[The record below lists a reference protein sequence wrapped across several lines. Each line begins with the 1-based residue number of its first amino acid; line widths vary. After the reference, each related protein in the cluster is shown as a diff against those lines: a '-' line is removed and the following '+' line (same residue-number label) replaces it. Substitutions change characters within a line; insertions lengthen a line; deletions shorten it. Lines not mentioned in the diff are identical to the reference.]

1 MSYRKCISNG
11 ITEGS
16 IKDHLGKEQLELL
29 ENLER
34 RYIGEGMNPTEASK
48 AAAKKAYEELKHQSI
63 IKKRNLLLQ
72 LKAQKQAIFDMEQY
86 RTPSGEKDFGEALVN
101 MTDFDA
107 RSGILNLTNLK
118 KEEHG
123 RILRPITELIEKFR
137 ARTAGRK
144 TNEVKAT
151 MPLLVKEYFNPGSTS
166 SKTAKEFAVALKE
179 ALETARL
186 RYNKFGGDI
195 RKLSYDW
202 LPQNHSRN
210 LVGRVSF
217 EEWSKDILEAIDMN
231 KMVNNRTGLPFTKGE
246 LELILPGIWRDIST
260 DGLASKVASSQYR
273 GSSAL
278 MNKRMDHRFFHFKDG
293 DAYNKYMTKYSE
305 GDVFSNVIMHIESI
319 ARDIAIMRKFGPNQ
333 NAGKQYIIDYA
344 TIKNE
349 GLTNAKIKNK
359 FQGKVKTFDNLFE
372 YHKGVLFSAPDNFA
386 ARFLAGTRQILVS
399 ALLGSA
405 SIIAQ
410 TDFFFSS
417 YTSRFAGLP
426 QSKTAGRTLKIMFE
440 GFKKEKTQQKVA
452 MRLGFVAESF
462 LAINYAATRYSLDID
477 APAIAK
483 MFSDFTLRWSG
494 LSNLTQSGRLSFGLE
509 FLGFLGD
516 NVNKRFIELPK
527 KFQSTMKRY
536 GINEG
541 DWDIIRKTELRDAAL
556 DDDTLTPGQN
566 IFFDPDNILKRTDLS
581 EDYKINTTS
590 KIHNM
595 ILTETE
601 HAIPSSSARGRVA
614 VTGGTRPGTLIG
626 EVGLSALM
634 FKNFPIT
641 MLFTHIKRGLTEQG
655 LRGKLGYLVPF
666 IIGTTLV
673 AAVAHEQREMLK
685 GRKFANLETLKD
697 PKYWWAR
704 MIQGGG
710 LAIFGDLIYQ
720 ETNSQYNT
728 GAKDALLGPGIGF
741 GIETFNLLVE
751 AGKAIAQQDNKLGA
765 STSRFIR
772 KYSPGNSIFW
782 FRAAF
787 ERIIVDTLENMINP
801 NFHRKN
807 RNIINRYQKNE
818 FRDYWWY
825 PGETLPSSAPGIS
838 E

>member
-101 MTDFDA
+101 MTDFDG

-118 KEEHG
+118 KEEHQ
-123 RILRPITELIEKFR
+123 RILRPLTDMIVKFR
-137 ARTAGRK
+137 SRTAGRK

-166 SKTAKEFAVALKE
+166 SKMAKAFAANLKE
-179 ALETARL
+179 AFEIARL

-202 LPQNHSRN
+202 LPQNHSRH
-210 LVGRVSF
+210 LVSRVSF

-231 KMVNNRTGLPFTKGE
+231 KMVNNRTGLPFTRGE

-260 DGLASKVASSQYR
+260 DGLASKVPSSQYR
-273 GSSAL
+273 GTSVLA
-278 MNKRMDHRFFHFKDG
+278 NKRMDHRFFHFKDG

-305 GDVFSNVIMHIESI
+305 GDVFSNAIMHIESI
-319 ARDIAIMRKFGPNQ
+319 ARDIAIMRRFGPNQ
-333 NAGKQYIIDYA
+333 NAGKQYLIDYA

-349 GLTNAKIKNK
+349 SLKNDKIKNN
-359 FQGKVKTFDNLFE
+359 FLGAVGRFDNLFE
-372 YHKGVLFSAPDNFA
+372 YHKGVLFSAPDNNI
-386 ARFLAGTRQILVS
+386 ARHLAGVRQMLVG

-405 SIIAQ
+405 SVIAQ
-410 TDFFFSS
+410 TDFFFSGI
-417 YTSRFAGLP
+417 TSRFNGLP
-426 QSKTAGRTLKIMFE
+426 VSATGKRTLQLLFKE
-440 GFKKEKTQQKVA
+440 GVKEKKFTKVA
-452 MRLGFVAESF
+452 MRTGLVADSF

-477 APAIAK
+477 APAYAK
-483 MFSDFTLRWSG
+483 MFSDFTMRWSG
-494 LSNLTQSGRLSFGLE
+494 LSTMTQSGRLAFGLE
-509 FLGFLGD
+509 FMGFIGD
-516 NVNKRFIELPK
+516 NVNKNFSQLNKR
-527 KFQSTMKRY
+527 FQSSLKRY

-541 DWDIIRKTELRDAAL
+541 DWEILRKTKLKDAAV
-556 DDDTLTPGQN
+556 DDDTLKVGEN
-566 IFFDPDNILKRTDLS
+566 LFFDPDNILRRTDLS

-590 KIHNM
+590 KIYNM

-601 HAIPSSSARGRVA
+601 HAIPSSSARGRVK
-614 VTGGTRPGTLIG
+614 VTGVTKPGTLIG
-626 EVGLSALM
+626 ELGLSMLM

-641 MLFTHIKRGLTEQG
+641 MVYTHLKRGLTEQG
-655 LRGKLGYLVPF
+655 LKGKIGYLAPF
-666 IIGTTLV
+666 LIGTTIV
-673 AAVAHEQREMLK
+673 AAMAHEQREILK
-685 GRKFANLETLKD
+685 GRKIANLETISD
-697 PKYWWAR
+697 PRYWFAR

-728 GAKDALLGPGIGF
+728 GAKDAILGPGVAF
-741 GIETFNLLVE
+741 GIEAFNLLVE
-751 AGKAIAQQDNKLGA
+751 AGKAITLQDNKLGA

-772 KYSPGNSIFW
+772 KFTPGNSIWW

-787 ERIIVDTLENMINP
+787 ERIFVDTLENMINP

-807 RNIINRYQKNE
+807 RNIIKRYQKNE

-825 PGETLPSSAPGIS
+825 PGESLPSSAPGIS